1 MSLEAQSGWPQPE
14 FDGLIDEFDLDDRE
28 KRFMRA
34 RWLDQ
39 IAWFERKAKQAQQYY
54 YALRL
59 TAIVGGLVVPALV
72 SLNVR
77 HAEVAPAIAWSTF
90 VLSLSV
96 GIAVAV
102 DGFFNYGARW
112 RQYRRTAEHLKAHG
126 WQFFELAGAYNGFPD
141 HHAGFASFASAVEA
155 LIADD
160 VDVYL
165 SKVMRE
171 QQQDVRPAGGHTGGI

>member
-1 MSLEAQSGWPQPE
+1 MSSDATSGWLQHE
-14 FDGLIDEFDLDDRE
+14 FGGLIDDFELGDRE

-39 IAWFERKAKQAQQYY
+39 IVWFERKAKQAQQRYY
-54 YALRL
+54 VLRL

-77 HAEVAPAIAWSTF
+77 HTEVAPAIAWSTF
-90 VLSLSV
+90 ALSLSV
-96 GIAVAV
+96 GISVAV
-102 DGFFNYGARW
+102 DGFFNYGGRW
-112 RQYRRTAEHLKAHG
+112 RHYRRTAEHLKTHG
-126 WQFFELAGAYNGFPD
+126 WQFFELAGPYSGYPSHSAAFT
-141 HHAGFASFASAVEA
+141 SFAAAVEA

-165 SKVMRE
+165 SKVTRD
-171 QQQDVRPAGGHTGGI
+171 QQQGGKPFGTHYDGS

>member
-1 MSLEAQSGWPQPE
+1 MPPDALSGSLQRE
-14 FDGLIDEFDLDDRE
+14 FGGLIDEFELGDRE

-39 IAWFERKAKQAQQYY
+39 IVWFERKAKQAQQRYY
-54 YALRL
+54 VLRL

-77 HAEVAPAIAWSTF
+77 HVEVAPAIAWSAF
-90 VLSLSV
+90 ALSLAV
-96 GIAVAV
+96 GISVAV
-102 DGFFNYGARW
+102 DGFFNYGGRW
-112 RQYRRTAEHLKAHG
+112 RQYRRTSEHLKAHG
-126 WQFFELAGAYNGFPD
+126 WQFFELAGAYVGYPS
-141 HHAGFASFASAVEA
+141 HTAAFASFAAAVEA

-160 VDVYL
+160 LDVYL

-171 QQQDVRPAGGHTGGI
+171 QQQGGRSSADHTGGM